1 MKKLML
7 ESNFRKKFQTL
18 TFLVIVL
25 VAFIPDLYSQSL
37 IEDLGGVKTNFI
49 ITTDSVE
56 MTILEQAIIKRG
68 VRNYKARIFDDGGYG
83 YGYGLQTFHLEL
95 ITKAEFVEKYRREKR
110 SYQKYY
116 TIKLFDKKDTLL
128 LNKEIELSELKKF
141 SNGDDLFIYSL
152 DLRRIPIILLDK
164 TTTINIDKIKKGKKQ
179 DK

>member
-25 VAFIPDLYSQSL
+25 VAFIPNLYSQSL
-37 IEDLGGVKTNFI
+37 IENLGGVKTNFI

-56 MTILEQAIIKRG
+56 MTILEQVIIKRG

-95 ITKAEFVEKYRREKR
+95 ITKVEFVEKYRREK
-110 SYQKYY
+110 
-116 TIKLFDKKDTLL
+116 I
-128 LNKEIELSELKKF
+128 LSKIL
-141 SNGDDLFIYSL
+141 YHQ
-152 DLRRIPIILLDK
+152 II
-164 TTTINIDKIKKGKKQ
+164 
-179 DK
+179 